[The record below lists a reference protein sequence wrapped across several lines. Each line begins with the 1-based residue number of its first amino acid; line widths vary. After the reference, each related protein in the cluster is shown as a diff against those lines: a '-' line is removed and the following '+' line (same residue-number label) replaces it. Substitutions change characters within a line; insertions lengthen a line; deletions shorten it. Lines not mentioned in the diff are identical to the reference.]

1 MVKYFQAKG
10 SKPKQKRKGGSKMY
24 VLTNGKNDIIGWDLE
39 TGEHGVFTHTA
50 QQAFFQA
57 EKEAWDYMDLLERLG
72 INVRNMTVKEL

>member
-1 MVKYFQAKG
+1 M
-10 SKPKQKRKGGSKMY
+10 
-24 VLTNGKNDIIGWDLE
+24 GKNDIIGWDLE

-72 INVRNMTVKEL
+72 INVRSMTVKEL